1 MIQEDFLVFV
11 KLLKSKKKTLAELNP
26 NMAKQYLPPS
36 FLIALVVIVDDGD
49 ILTKSL
55 FKSK

>member
-1 MIQEDFLVFV
+1 
-11 KLLKSKKKTLAELNP
+11 
-26 NMAKQYLPPS
+26 MAKQYLPPS